1 MIYIRIQVIGRTA
14 TRTEEFQTLPAA
26 PGAGRFSK
34 APLLAGGVVGGEACR
49 QGTKEVTEYF
59 LLRGCQRW
67 DLCQSVFP
75 VCPWVSKF
83 TSLGLFLSVVN
94 WTSFIGLW

>member
-1 MIYIRIQVIGRTA
+1 M
-14 TRTEEFQTLPAA
+14 
-26 PGAGRFSK
+26 
-34 APLLAGGVVGGEACR
+34 GGEACR
-49 QGTKEVTEYF
+49 QGTKEATEYF

-94 WTSFIGLW
+94 WTSFTRL